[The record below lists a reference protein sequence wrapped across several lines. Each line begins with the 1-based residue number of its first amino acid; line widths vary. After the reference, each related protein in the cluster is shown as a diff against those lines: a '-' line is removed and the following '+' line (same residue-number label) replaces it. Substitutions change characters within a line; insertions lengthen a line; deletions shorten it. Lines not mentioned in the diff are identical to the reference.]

1 MTSSTLGKEG
11 EVRPEFDCI
20 VEIVEPGSRVLD
32 LGCGDGA
39 LLLRLVREKGV
50 RGRGIEASEQLVSEC
65 IGKHLSVYHGD
76 IEQAI
81 TNYPDGVFDY
91 VILNKTLQ
99 VTRQPRLIIREMLRV
114 GKKAIISFPNFAHW
128 KIRFQLLLWGKM
140 PKSKIL
146 PFEWYDTP
154 NIHLTTIRDFKLLC
168 KKEKLSILKEFYI
181 TERESWIPRW
191 AVNLLPNFLAE
202 VGVFLLKKK

>member
-1 MTSSTLGKEG
+1 MISHTIGKEG
-11 EVRPEFDCI
+11 EERPEFDCI

-32 LGCGDGA
+32 LGCGNGA
-39 LLLRLVREKGV
+39 LLLRLAREKGV
-50 RGRGIEASEQLVSEC
+50 KGRGIEISEKLVSEC

-81 TNYPDGVFDY
+81 KNYPDGVFDY

-99 VTRQPRLIIREMLRV
+99 VTRKPRAIIGEMLRV

-168 KKEKLSILKEFYI
+168 KMERLSILGEFYI
-181 TERESWIPRW
+181 
-191 AVNLLPNFLAE
+191 A
-202 VGVFLLKKK
+202 